1 MIMRKNIL
9 SRMTR
14 RKGSPP
20 PEAEEASHELPPPT
34 AIEPGVPYSTEDTED
49 KGYGSHQELELLA
62 ADEPPRTDSVNGAEA
77 GESADAPTLESLTAP
92 VTDELP
98 DAPEPS
104 REAAPFEEYAR
115 VLESVTEPEP
125 EESPEA
131 EMIQEEVS
139 SSTPVVDEP
148 PHELEDVALS
158 EVESAVEATAPEP
171 DTLQESEPA
180 AADDIVQEV
189 GQPLAPSDA
198 AESPDAPEPSRE
210 AAPFEEYARVL
221 ESVTEPEPEESPEA
235 EMIQEEVSS
244 STPVVDEPPHELED
258 VALSEVESAVEATAP
273 EPDTL
278 QESEPAAADDIV
290 QEVGQPLS
298 PSDAAESPGEPEP
311 SREAAPFEEYGLDLE
326 LLTEAESEASPGES
340 EPSIGH
346 EEIAS
351 AAAESA
357 VEAPLPEPEVT
368 DEGEPVAADDIA
380 QEAEEPVT
388 ASLPEESPDKEELP
402 LENEEAASEVAESAV
417 EATTPEPDIPEERA
431 LEVVPVAAEA
441 SLVQPEEPS
450 DNGFLPLVRDARG
463 NWRPGK
469 GFSRKELQE
478 AGLSPAEAA
487 RLQIRVDKRRRN
499 AHPRNVAT
507 LEEAKSGV

>member
-1 MIMRKNIL
+1 MIMRKNFL

-14 RKGSPP
+14 RKGSQP

-62 ADEPPRTDSVNGAEA
+62 ADEPPRTDSANGADA
-77 GESADAPTLESLTAP
+77 GDSGPAPALESLTAP

-198 AESPDAPEPSRE
+198 AESP
-210 AAPFEEYARVL
+210 
-221 ESVTEPEPEESPEA
+221 
-235 EMIQEEVSS
+235 
-244 STPVVDEPPHELED
+244 
-258 VALSEVESAVEATAP
+258 
-273 EPDTL
+273 
-278 QESEPAAADDIV
+278 
-290 QEVGQPLS
+290 
-298 PSDAAESPGEPEP
+298 GEPEP
-311 SREAAPFEEYGLDLE
+311 SREAAPFKEYGLDLE

-340 EPSIGH
+340 EPSIAD

-351 AAAESA
+351 AAADRA

-402 LENEEAASEVAESAV
+402 LENEEAASEVADSAV
-417 EATTPEPDIPEERA
+417 EATTPEPEIPEESA
-431 LEVVPVAAEA
+431 QEAGPVAAEA
-441 SLVQPEEPS
+441 PLEQPEEPS
-450 DNGFLPLVRDARG
+450 DHGFIPLVRDARG

-469 GFSRKELQE
+469 GFSRKELQD
-478 AGLSPAEAA
+478 AGLSPADAA

-499 AHPRNVAT
+499 EHPRNVAT

>member
-34 AIEPGVPYSTEDTED
+34 AIEPGVPYSTEDTEG

-131 EMIQEEVS
+131 ELIQEEVA

-180 AADDIVQEV
+180 AADDIVQ
-189 GQPLAPSDA
+189 
-198 AESPDAPEPSRE
+198 
-210 AAPFEEYARVL
+210 
-221 ESVTEPEPEESPEA
+221 
-235 EMIQEEVSS
+235 
-244 STPVVDEPPHELED
+244 
-258 VALSEVESAVEATAP
+258 
-273 EPDTL
+273 
-278 QESEPAAADDIV
+278 DI
-290 QEVGQPLS
+290 EQPLS

-340 EPSIGH
+340 EPSIAD

-388 ASLPEESPDKEELP
+388 ASLPDESPDKEELP

-417 EATTPEPDIPEERA
+417 DAVVAEPDIPEERA
-431 LEVVPVAAEA
+431 PVAGPVAAEA

-478 AGLSPAEAA
+478 AGLSIADAA
-487 RLQIRVDKRRRN
+487 RLQICVDKRRRN

-507 LEEAKSGV
+507 LKKAKSGV

>member
-1 MIMRKNIL
+1 MIMRKNFL

-14 RKGSPP
+14 RKDSQP

-34 AIEPGVPYSTEDTED
+34 AIEPGVPYTAGDTED
-49 KGYGSHQELELLA
+49 SGYDSHQELELLA
-62 ADEPPRTDSVNGAEA
+62 AEEPPRMDSANGADA
-77 GESADAPTLESLTAP
+77 GDSGPAPALESLTAP

-131 EMIQEEVS
+131 ELIQEEVS

-198 AESPDAPEPSRE
+198 AESP
-210 AAPFEEYARVL
+210 
-221 ESVTEPEPEESPEA
+221 
-235 EMIQEEVSS
+235 
-244 STPVVDEPPHELED
+244 
-258 VALSEVESAVEATAP
+258 
-273 EPDTL
+273 
-278 QESEPAAADDIV
+278 
-290 QEVGQPLS
+290 
-298 PSDAAESPGEPEP
+298 GEPEP
-311 SREAAPFEEYGLDLE
+311 SREAAPFKEYGLDLE
-326 LLTEAESEASPGES
+326 LLTETESEASPGES
-340 EPSIGH
+340 EPSIAD

-351 AAAESA
+351 AAADRA

-417 EATTPEPDIPEERA
+417 DAVVAEPDIPEERA
-431 LEVVPVAAEA
+431 PEVVPVATEA
-441 SLVQPEEPS
+441 PLKQPEEPS
-450 DNGFLPLVRDARG
+450 DYGFIPLVRDGRG

-469 GFSRKELQE
+469 GFSRSELKE
-478 AGLSPAEAA
+478 AGLSPADAA

-499 AHPRNVAT
+499 AHPRNVAA
-507 LEEAKSGV
+507 LEEAKNGA

>member
-62 ADEPPRTDSVNGAEA
+62 ADEPPRTDSVDGADA

-131 EMIQEEVS
+131 ELIQEEVA

-171 DTLQESEPA
+171 DT
-180 AADDIVQEV
+180 
-189 GQPLAPSDA
+189 
-198 AESPDAPEPSRE
+198 
-210 AAPFEEYARVL
+210 F
-221 ESVTEPEPEESPEA
+221 
-235 EMIQEEVSS
+235 
-244 STPVVDEPPHELED
+244 
-258 VALSEVESAVEATAP
+258 
-273 EPDTL
+273 

-298 PSDAAESPGEPEP
+298 PSDAAESPDAPEP

-340 EPSIGH
+340 EPSIAD
-346 EEIAS
+346 EEIVP

-357 VEAPLPEPEVT
+357 VEAPLPGPEVT
-368 DEGEPVAADDIA
+368 DECEPVAADDIA

-417 EATTPEPDIPEERA
+417 DAVVAEPDIPEERA

-441 SLVQPEEPS
+441 PLVQPEEPS

-469 GFSRKELQE
+469 GFSRKELQD
-478 AGLSPAEAA
+478 AGLSIADAA

>member
-1 MIMRKNIL
+1 MIMRKNFL

-14 RKGSPP
+14 RKGSQP

-104 REAAPFEEYAR
+104 REVAPFEEYAR

-198 AESPDAPEPSRE
+198 AESP
-210 AAPFEEYARVL
+210 
-221 ESVTEPEPEESPEA
+221 
-235 EMIQEEVSS
+235 
-244 STPVVDEPPHELED
+244 
-258 VALSEVESAVEATAP
+258 
-273 EPDTL
+273 
-278 QESEPAAADDIV
+278 
-290 QEVGQPLS
+290 
-298 PSDAAESPGEPEP
+298 GEPEP
-311 SREAAPFEEYGLDLE
+311 SREAAPFKEYGLDLE

-340 EPSIGH
+340 EPSIAD
-346 EEIAS
+346 EEIDS
-351 AAAESA
+351 AAADRA
-357 VEAPLPEPEVT
+357 VDAPLPDPEVT

-417 EATTPEPDIPEERA
+417 EATTPEPDIPEESA
-431 LEVVPVAAEA
+431 QEAGPVAAEA

-450 DNGFLPLVRDARG
+450 DNGYFPLVRDARG

-469 GFSRKELQE
+469 GFSRSELKE
-478 AGLSPAEAA
+478 AGLSPADAA